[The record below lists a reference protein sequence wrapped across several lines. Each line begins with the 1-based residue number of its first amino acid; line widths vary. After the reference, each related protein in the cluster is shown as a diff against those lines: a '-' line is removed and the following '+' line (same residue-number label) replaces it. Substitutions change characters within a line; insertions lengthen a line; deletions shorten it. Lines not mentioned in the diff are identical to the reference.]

1 MQLKRTLAVGAS
13 AFALSL
19 FLAPASATALEA
31 EPAAGASTP
40 LLAQFIE
47 GGENADFALQA
58 APAIGVIINQSG
70 KCLEISN
77 SSTANGARA
86 QQWDCK
92 GQAGSKWGMADAGG
106 GAYYL
111 VNAHSGKCLEIE
123 NSSTANGARAQQW
136 DCKGQAGSKWRFYVV
151 AGQAAKVVNAKSGK
165 CLEIENSSKSN
176 GARAQ
181 QWDCNGQLG
190 AYWH

>member
-1 MQLKRTLAVGAS
+1 MQLKRTLAVGAC
-13 AFALSL
+13 AFVLSMA
-19 FLAPASATALEA
+19 LAPASATALEA
-31 EPAAGASTP
+31 DTGGNAPAP
-40 LLAQFIE
+40 LLARFIE
-47 GGENADFALQA
+47 GGGATDFALQA
-58 APAIGVIINQSG
+58 EPAVGYIYNQSG

-86 QQWDCK
+86 QQWDCN
-92 GQAGSKWGMADAGG
+92 GQAGSNWSMADAGG
-106 GAYYL
+106 GTYYL

-136 DCKGQAGSKWRFYVV
+136 DCKGQAGSKWKFYVV
-151 AGQAAKVVNAKSGK
+151 GGTAARVVNAKSGK

-181 QWDCNGQLG
+181 QWDCNGQPG

>member
-1 MQLKRTLAVGAS
+1 MKLKGTLAVGVS
-13 AFALSL
+13 AFALSVL
-19 FLAPASATALEA
+19 LAPASATALETAPAGSSSASILAQLTEGGTVDLALQA
-31 EPAAGASTP
+31 EPA
-40 LLAQFIE
+40 
-47 GGENADFALQA
+47 
-58 APAIGVIINQSG
+58 IGYIYNQSG

-77 SSTANGARA
+77 SSKADGARA

-106 GAYYL
+106 GNYYL
-111 VNAHSGKCLEIE
+111 VNANSGKCLEIE
-123 NSSTANGARAQQW
+123 NSSKSNGARAQQW

-181 QWDCNGQLG
+181 QWSCNGQLG